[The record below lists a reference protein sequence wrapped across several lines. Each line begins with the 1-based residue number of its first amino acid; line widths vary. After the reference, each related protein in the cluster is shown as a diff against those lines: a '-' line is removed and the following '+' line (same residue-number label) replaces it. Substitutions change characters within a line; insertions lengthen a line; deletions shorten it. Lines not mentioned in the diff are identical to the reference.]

1 MDEQPQVVQSQE
13 SWINLSD
20 QDVMPANSPERIAVG
35 TAKGGDDLSAI
46 CDQVTEQVRQ
56 AYILSSRALGPDG
69 TIPSGLKFRAVAI
82 ALWRFV
88 SEGVGKNEGVQT
100 KSREAAFKEA
110 LEYLDKIAATRV
122 GLATSPSIGGKCH
135 KFGAGRE
142 DGI

>member
-1 MDEQPQVVQSQE
+1 MDEQQQTFQSQE
-13 SWINLSD
+13 TWIELSD
-20 QDVMPANSPERIAVG
+20 QDVMPSTSSERTAVA

-56 AYILSSRALGPDG
+56 AYILSERPLGPDG

-100 KSREAAFKEA
+100 KSRQDAFTEA
-110 LEYLDKIAATRV
+110 LKYLDKIAEARV
-122 GLATSPSIGGKCH
+122 GTASSPSVGQKRH
-135 KFGAGRE
+135 QFGMQRE
-142 DGI
+142 DGV